1 VRPALLAMMGA
12 RECTLQ
18 EIPLPAGFDAPTS
31 GARQEYLRVRLMRP
45 QIDSGIQADVLP
57 MLVPLSDQS
66 SGVLSSVVYADG
78 LAIVP
83 PFTAI
88 SSGQLLRFLPFGDI
102 V

>member
-1 VRPALLAMMGA
+1 
-12 RECTLQ
+12 
-18 EIPLPAGFDAPTS
+18 
-31 GARQEYLRVRLMRP
+31 
-45 QIDSGIQADVLP
+45 VLP